1 MAIGLEV
8 ALTNISAFLLSIA
21 PVIGIILFVLGGI
34 IYGLSYTQ
42 PAENRGK
49 WQSTGMSMAIGGIII
64 AIIAGAATEIMNWA
78 SGALKSG

>member
-1 MAIGLEV
+1 MVSGLE
-8 ALTNISAFLLSIA
+8 LGLSNISAFLLTIA

-49 WQSTGMSMAIGGIII
+49 WQSAGMNMAIGGIII
-64 AIIAGAATEIMNWA
+64 AVMAGAATMIMNWA
-78 SGALKSG
+78 SGALTSS